1 MHAARQWRDGGY
13 IAALLDYGDYVVSY
27 ETGVDDQLRFDAHLE
42 VYGDAASLR
51 VQYDTPYV
59 RHLPTTLVVE
69 ETDGRRLHPERP
81 PARTSRT
88 PTPTSWSTSTPWSPR
103 AATPKTSPEDFVED
117 LDLFAELIRA
127 PRQAALSTSRP
138 SSTRTG
144 VCTITSMLTDDDV
157 ARFRAD
163 GYLLPGRQLFS
174 PEKLDALEAI
184 FNEHLADK
192 GDKLSDELDTPA
204 LPRPAAAGLP
214 AQRRGAGHGR
224 AAGRAGHRPVDQPLH
239 LQGPVGRPGHAV
251 ARGLGVLERPVRH
264 LRPDRHGLAGAG
276 GPSNRENGCMRV
288 IPGSHLQG
296 GFHDNYVPTDMT
308 VQTFHAEIPDVDE
321 SQAVDFELAARRV
334 LAARRPDRA
343 RGQAQHQRHPPH
355 RLHHALLPGVGED
368 DAGGAERGLEDLA
381 GPRRGPRRATRTRT

>member
-1 MHAARQWRDGGY
+1 MHDVIGRNRLIVDQTAYVVRPDDLDRSSLEQRWDRGRRLVADAIGDVPPALAGAYRLLCGLGSHDLSAMRELLGPPAGVHAARQWRDGGY

-69 ETDGRRLHPERP
+69 ETEGDAFTRSVRRPHLKDPYTHELEYFH
-81 PARTSRT
+81 AMVTT
-88 PTPTSWSTSTPWSPR
+88 GGD
-103 AATPKTSPEDFVED
+103 PKTSPEDFVED
-117 LDLFAELIRA
+117 LDLFAELIRH
-127 PRQAALSTSRP
+127 AA
-138 SSTRTG
+138 TRLPDQKEELRTR
-144 VCTITSMLTDDDV
+144 MLTDDDV

-239 LQGPVGRPGHAV
+239 LQGAEGGPGHAL

-264 LRPDRHGLAGAG
+264 LRPDRHGLAGA
-276 GPSNRENGCMRV
+276 
-288 IPGSHLQG
+288 
-296 GFHDNYVPTDMT
+296 
-308 VQTFHAEIPDVDE
+308 
-321 SQAVDFELAARRV
+321 
-334 LAARRPDRA
+334 RA
-343 RGQAQHQRHPPH
+343 R
-355 RLHHALLPGVGED
+355 
-368 DAGGAERGLEDLA
+368 
-381 GPRRGPRRATRTRT
+381 ATGRTAACG